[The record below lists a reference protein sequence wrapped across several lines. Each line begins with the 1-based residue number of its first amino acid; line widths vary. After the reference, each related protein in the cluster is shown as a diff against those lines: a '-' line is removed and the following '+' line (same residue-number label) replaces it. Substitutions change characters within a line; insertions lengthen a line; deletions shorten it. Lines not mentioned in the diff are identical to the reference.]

1 MPGAE
6 ESLSTTLASIQEGVE
21 RANEAWASWRATA
34 VNASLAAMR
43 LCECMSLNSEGQNIT
58 PSVVYDDITSW
69 M

>member
-34 VNASLAAMR
+34 EADASLAAEIARVAVPMVIKQDGL
-43 LCECMSLNSEGQNIT
+43 LC
-58 PSVVYDDITSW
+58 
-69 M
+69 

>member
-34 VNASLAAMR
+34 VNASLAA
-43 LCECMSLNSEGQNIT
+43 LWDPPDLLAQPT
-58 PSVVYDDITSW
+58 FPLKF
-69 M
+69 